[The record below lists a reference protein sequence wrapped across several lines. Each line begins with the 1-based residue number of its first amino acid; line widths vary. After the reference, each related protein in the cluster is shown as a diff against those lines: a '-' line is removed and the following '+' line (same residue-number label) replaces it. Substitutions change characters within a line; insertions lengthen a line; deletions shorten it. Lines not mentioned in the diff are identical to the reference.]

1 MAYTKLLRVAWIVA
15 WTIAHSLNGHA
26 QEQASSLTCS
36 WKPNQLT
43 IHGDSLPGG
52 KVDIYY
58 IEAYCRPGSTDRAW
72 DKTTIGHTSKV
83 VSHSAD
89 QRELILLCTLKDGVT
104 VKHTIR
110 CGVDEVDFQL
120 EVHNPTK
127 TPSQAHW
134 AQPCVWVGGFTG
146 FEDNPDTQAYK
157 QNCFIFLDGKQAF
170 MPTSNWTMKARY
182 TPGQVW
188 CPKDVPRDDVN
199 PRPLSDRVPSNGLI
213 GAVSADGTQVLA
225 TAWEPYQE
233 LFQGVIKCI
242 HSDFRIGGLQPGET
256 KHIRGK
262 LYLMPNQLDELLKR
276 YQHDFPEHTSKP

>member
-1 MAYTKLLRVAWIVA
+1 MAYTKLLSVAFIWAWSVA
-15 WTIAHSLNGHA
+15 HTLNVQA
-26 QEQASSLTCS
+26 QEQAKSLTCS
-36 WKPNQLT
+36 WMPNQLT

-52 KVDIYY
+52 KVEIFY

-72 DKTTIGHTSKV
+72 DKTTIGHTTKM

-89 QRELILLCTLKDGVT
+89 QRELVLMCTLKDGVT

-110 CGVDEVDFQL
+110 CGIDEVDFQL
-120 EVHNPTK
+120 DVHNPTQ

-157 QNCFIFLDGKQAF
+157 ERCFIFLDGKQSF
-170 MPTSNWTMKARY
+170 MPTSNWAMKARY

-199 PRPLSDRVPSNGLI
+199 PRPLSDQVPSNGLI

-256 KHIRGK
+256 KQIRGK
-262 LYLMPNQLDELLKR
+262 LYLMPNQLEALLKR
-276 YQHDFPEHTSKP
+276 YRKDFPEHK